1 MTLQSIQQLFNRAF
15 YLSFSRSKLFFTF
28 CVLVLCGLM
37 LIFFRGMSLHA
48 NAWVQMGLI
57 FLPIFMAGVMLMG
70 SGIVL
75 IRMYHDEIKHHQA
88 SLKKIVGNS
97 WEVIVSPI
105 SFLLPFIL
113 LYLILWIALGVFVL
127 LYEIPVLGKFFEVVF
142 AFGPFVIHVLSLIVC
157 AIFIFAL
164 FYVTPLVALKGV
176 YRTTLYQTLLNRAQS
191 DLFSHFFLFFIG
203 LWPLVLVACILVL
216 ANFMT
221 GCLLTGSCTPAQDI
235 IQAFFI
241 MIPFA
246 ALLTPFVIFFFN
258 FSAESHVMLQKLSSQ
273 SQR

>member
-1 MTLQSIQQLFNRAF
+1 
-15 YLSFSRSKLFFTF
+15 
-28 CVLVLCGLM
+28 VLALCGLM

-48 NAWVQMGLI
+48 NSWVQMGLI
-57 FLPIFMAGVMLMG
+57 FLPIFLAGVILMG

-88 SLKKIVGNS
+88 SLKNVVKNS
-97 WEVIVSPI
+97 WETIVAPM

-113 LYLILWIALGVFVL
+113 LYLILWIALGLFIL
-127 LYEIPVLGKFFEVVF
+127 LYEIPILGKFFEIVL
-142 AFGPFVIHVLSLIVC
+142 AFGPFIIHVISIVVC
-157 AIFIFAL
+157 AFFIFAL
-164 FYVTPLVALKGV
+164 FYATPLVALKGIYRSTV
-176 YRTTLYQTLLNRAQS
+176 YQILLQRAKG

-203 LWPLVLVACILVL
+203 LWPLAIIAGVLIL

-221 GCLLTGSCTPAQDI
+221 GCLMTGTCTPAQDI
-235 IQAFFI
+235 LQAFFI

-258 FSAESHVMLQKLSSQ
+258 FSAESHVLLQKLAVERNKNS
-273 SQR
+273 